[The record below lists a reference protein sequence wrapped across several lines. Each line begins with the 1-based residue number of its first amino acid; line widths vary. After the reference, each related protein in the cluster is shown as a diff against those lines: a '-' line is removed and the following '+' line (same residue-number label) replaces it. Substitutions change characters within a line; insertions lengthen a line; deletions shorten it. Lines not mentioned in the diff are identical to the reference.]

1 MQTLSSAHF
10 KSAFDFANFVQCG
23 EDTAKCWDA
32 LRPYIVYIHIKDAV
46 STDKENVL
54 CGTGEGK
61 IPELLHKAIVE
72 EGYTGF
78 LTLEPHLVL
87 FDSLQSLET
96 TDAKNIIRENKY
108 KNGAEGY
115 AAQYHAL
122 CDILAKF

>member
-1 MQTLSSAHF
+1 M
-10 KSAFDFANFVQCG
+10 
-23 EDTAKCWDA
+23 
-32 LRPYIVYIHIKDAV
+32 
-46 STDKENVL
+46 L

-96 TDAKNIIRENKY
+96 TDAKNISSVRTSTKTVLKVTPHSITHC
-108 KNGAEGY
+108 A
-115 AAQYHAL
+115 
-122 CDILAKF
+122 IFWAKF

>member
-1 MQTLSSAHF
+1 MCSAVPARERSPSCCTRH
-10 KSAFDFANFVQCG
+10 C
-23 EDTAKCWDA
+23 
-32 LRPYIVYIHIKDAV
+32 
-46 STDKENVL
+46 
-54 CGTGEGK
+54 
-61 IPELLHKAIVE
+61 E

>member
-1 MQTLSSAHF
+1 M
-10 KSAFDFANFVQCG
+10 
-23 EDTAKCWDA
+23 
-32 LRPYIVYIHIKDAV
+32 
-46 STDKENVL
+46 L

-87 FDSLQSLET
+87 FD
-96 TDAKNIIRENKY
+96 
-108 KNGAEGY
+108 

>member
-1 MQTLSSAHF
+1 M
-10 KSAFDFANFVQCG
+10 N
-23 EDTAKCWDA
+23 
-32 LRPYIVYIHIKDAV
+32 IHIKDAV